1 MSKIESILH
10 TAHYEGIYHETMS
23 IAQEL
28 KNDNPKMEV
37 DDRYE
42 MAYTIAKRKH
52 GKA

>member
-23 IAQEL
+23 IAQEI
-28 KNDNPKMEV
+28 KQENPKMEV

-42 MAYTIAKRKH
+42 MAYSIAKRKYL
-52 GKA
+52 KN